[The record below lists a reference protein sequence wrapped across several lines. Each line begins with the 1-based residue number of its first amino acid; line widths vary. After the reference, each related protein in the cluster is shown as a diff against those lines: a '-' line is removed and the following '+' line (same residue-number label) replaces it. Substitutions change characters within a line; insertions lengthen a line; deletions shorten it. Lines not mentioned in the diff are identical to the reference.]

1 MPIHELMGKQQPCFD
16 LMAMKNKH
24 SSGSYQS
31 YEVPKPDLGTSYHGF
46 LKVCHQFWCVF
57 SHEVATFLNIVV
69 FNLQFLVVSTCLN
82 PMLLLLN
89 LQMSVGLLR
98 ILLVP
103 KPDKIAGQA
112 GRAQKKTELRIDWV
126 HQLSHLWVVQMLGAS
141 LDHFGNTLPSSL
153 KPKTWDGRNWWAN
166 FSSG

>member
-57 SHEVATFLNIVV
+57 SHEVATFLSIVV

-112 GRAQKKTELRIDWV
+112 GRAQKKNRA
-126 HQLSHLWVVQMLGAS
+126 SH
-141 LDHFGNTLPSSL
+141 
-153 KPKTWDGRNWWAN
+153 
-166 FSSG
+166 